1 MILLFSIWG
10 LSTFW
15 SISLLVGS
23 LIIVFLIIAS
33 YYANDDTD
41 EIMGENLALE
51 SEEKKLKN
59 KILELNQALENQ
71 KRKTERFEKLYI
83 KEKEAKLVTENMHL
97 KTQLSPHFLNNTL
110 NNIHSLLNY
119 DIEKARQS
127 IVQLKSFLSYLLY
140 ETELKDRVSLDK
152 ELHFINSYIELYK
165 IKLADDFNIESHFS
179 VVNPE
184 TKIIAP
190 LILSPF
196 IENAFKHGDLKSKNA
211 FIRIEVIVDNNQLY
225 YTVKNKINMKFPSEK
240 IGIGTKNL
248 QKRLDLLYPKKHQYF
263 THCVDNVFTA
273 QLILNLEE

>member
-23 LIIVFLIIAS
+23 LLIVFLIIAF
-33 YYANDDTD
+33 YYTDDDTD
-41 EIMGENLALE
+41 EIKEGNLALE

-83 KEKEAKLVTENMHL
+83 KEKEAKLVTENKHL
-97 KTQLSPHFLNNTL
+97 ITQLSPHFLNNTL

-140 ETELKDRVSLDK
+140 ETELKDHVNLDK

-196 IENAFKHGDLKSKNA
+196 IENAFKHGDLISEDS
-211 FIRIEVIVDNNQLY
+211 FINVEIIVDHNQLF
-225 YTVKNKINMKFPSEK
+225 YTVKNTIKKQDTLEK
-240 IGIGTKNL
+240 SGIGTKNL
-248 QKRLDLLYPKKHQYF
+248 QKRLNYLYPKKHQYF

-273 QLILNLEE
+273 QLILNLE